1 MFVGTGT
8 PRKPAERAEA
18 RRLRRDEGV
27 PIKRIATRLGV
38 SPSSVFHWTRDIQ
51 LDPDQIDRNLYG
63 PTGPQNPEQ
72 IAKRMAAWAALNRER
87 RLRYQEAGRARARA
101 GGAPIH
107 LAGCMLYWAEGAKNR
122 NQLKLANS
130 DPNMVRFFCEFL
142 RECFDGPRTSPYGST
157 SISLTGC
164 DRGDRDPLARTPPTP
179 RICLRKHTINHKPTS
194 SSGRKRNKLP
204 YGVCTLAVNKTAVVQ
219 HVYGAIQ
226 EYAGFDEPR
235 WLDGPPRKPR
245 R

>member
-1 MFVGTGT
+1 M
-8 PRKPAERAEA
+8 
-18 RRLRRDEGV
+18 

-142 RECFDGPRTSPYGST
+142 RECFDVEPEDFALRLNVYATNGM
-157 SISLTGC
+157 SIEEIETHWLE
-164 DRGDRDPLARTPPTP
+164 LLQLP

-194 SSGRKRNKLP
+194 SSGRKCNKLP

-226 EYAGFDEPR
+226 EYAGFEEPR